1 MTPANATTAPPAAR
15 ASLLRVEGVVKR
27 FGGMVA
33 LDGLTLELEDGESVG
48 LSGTTGCGK
57 TTLVDI
63 VTGFLRPDR
72 GRVWLAGQEI
82 TRWPPHRIVRAGIA
96 RTFQSPRVG
105 FPLTVDQHLQAAML
119 HRRLHGPGRR
129 QVVDQILAMVNL
141 ANVRERVARSLS
153 LGEIRRVEVGRALA
167 TGGRVLLLDEPLASL
182 GPEDAA
188 EVLSVLRRLRREGR
202 TMLIVGHATALFQT
216 LCDRVAVIEDGRAI
230 RRA

>member
-1 MTPANATTAPPAAR
+1 MTSANAKTAPPAPR

-48 LSGTTGCGK
+48 ISGTPGCGK

-72 GRVWLAGQEI
+72 GRVWLAGREI

-105 FPLTVDQHLQAAML
+105 FPLTVEQHLQVAML
-119 HRRLHGPGRR
+119 HRRLRGPGRR
-129 QVVDQILAMVNL
+129 RVVDQILAMVNL
-141 ANVRERVARSLS
+141 ANMRARVARSLS

-167 TGGRVLLLDEPLASL
+167 TGGRVLLLDEPFASL

-188 EVLSVLRRLRREGR
+188 EVLSVLRRLRTEGR
-202 TMLIVGHATALFQT
+202 TMLIVASATALFQT
-216 LCDRVAVIEDGRAI
+216 LCDRVAVIKDGRAI
-230 RRA
+230 PRA